1 MNIMDIKKEMNF
13 MLGYK
18 VKDVEEMING
28 LVYASR
34 RKVID
39 REDVS
44 KAIDNTLDLLE
55 GLLAEGY
62 VAE

>member
-1 MNIMDIKKEMNF
+1 

-18 VKDVEEMING
+18 VEDVEEMING
-28 LVYASR
+28 LVYVSR

-55 GLLAEGY
+55 GLLAEGHMQ
-62 VAE
+62 

>member
-1 MNIMDIKKEMNF
+1 MNSMDIKKEMNS

-18 VKDVEEMING
+18 VEDVEEMING
-28 LVYASR
+28 LVYVSR

-55 GLLAEGY
+55 GLLEEGRI
-62 VAE
+62 

>member
-1 MNIMDIKKEMNF
+1 

-18 VKDVEEMING
+18 VEDVEEMING
-28 LVYASR
+28 LVYVSR

-39 REDVS
+39 RDDVS

-55 GLLAEGY
+55 GLLAEGRI
-62 VAE
+62 

>member
-1 MNIMDIKKEMNF
+1 

-18 VKDVEEMING
+18 VEDVEEMING
-28 LVYASR
+28 LVYVSR

-55 GLLAEGY
+55 GLLAEGRI
-62 VAE
+62 

>member
-18 VKDVEEMING
+18 VEDVEEMING
-28 LVYASR
+28 LVYVSR

-55 GLLAEGY
+55 GLLAEGHMQ
-62 VAE
+62 